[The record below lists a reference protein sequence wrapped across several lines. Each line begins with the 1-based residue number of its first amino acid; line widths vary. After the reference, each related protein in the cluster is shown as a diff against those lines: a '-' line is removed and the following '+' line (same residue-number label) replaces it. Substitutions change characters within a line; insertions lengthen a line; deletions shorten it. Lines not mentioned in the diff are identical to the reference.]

1 MHPVVRPAALSA
13 GLAVTTALAAWGLIR
28 IWARLRANLGER
40 TPSLPK
46 EADALYRD
54 GRVIAWVEGATVD
67 EAAKSVHFA
76 RLTGTV
82 NLLNLGPDVLGFRT
96 YRLRCVAVESMTGS
110 PPSPYL
116 YKKVTC
122 NIVGRE

>member
-1 MHPVVRPAALSA
+1 MHF
-13 GLAVTTALAAWGLIR
+13 
-28 IWARLRANLGER
+28 E
-40 TPSLPK
+40 
-46 EADALYRD
+46 
-54 GRVIAWVEGATVD
+54 
-67 EAAKSVHFA
+67 

-82 NLLNLGPDVLGFRT
+82 NLLNLGPDVLDFRS

-122 NIVGRE
+122 NIVGQV

>member
-1 MHPVVRPAALSA
+1 MHPLARPVLSA
-13 GLAVTTALAAWGLIR
+13 GLVVTVALAFWVLIR
-28 IWARLRANLGER
+28 IWIRLRGSLGER
-40 TPSLPK
+40 TPSLLK
-46 EADALYRD
+46 ELDVLYRD
-54 GRVIAWVEGATVD
+54 GRVIARVEGATVD
-67 EAAKSVHFA
+67 EAAKSVHFE

-82 NLLNLGPDVLGFRT
+82 NLLNLGPDILDFRS

-122 NIVGRE
+122 NIVGQA

>member
-13 GLAVTTALAAWGLIR
+13 GLAVTTALATWGLIR
-28 IWARLRANLGER
+28 IWARLRGNLEER

-67 EAAKSVHFA
+67 EAAKSIHFE
-76 RLTGTV
+76 RLTGTT